1 MKRVLS
7 IAAVLMLVILSAA
20 CQKKDIEALDERIT
34 QLENSQIKTVA
45 DLKAAVNAS
54 ISDLQGM
61 DQTLKGQIEDLSAAK
76 DALDRTCL
84 GLNHKIDS
92 LNRAMTDADA
102 DLRET
107 LDDLTHAFAGYQAN
121 FQEAME
127 AINGTLASLTQKDEA
142 ILTAIGQLK
151 ELLDGELAAERDRAD
166 ASYASLQSFR
176 QLSEKVDSL
185 AAEMSKLDVSG
196 IYKRLDDWAAQLSG
210 FEGQFEAILASL
222 KDLEARI
229 TELLGQIRSIS
240 FVPDFSDG
248 RVAVHF
254 LQGEDLTSRSE
265 VATFKVSPAS
275 AITRIK
281 EFYEK
286 TEDMEHLSFL
296 QAAAVKTQTRAEA
309 SFIPL
314 PISLATFDL
323 EQGLMYV
330 TLDCSPIGV
339 DFPAN
344 AVVQV
349 TDGTTEIS
357 SDYVPLFSAD
367 YIIRYA
373 TSDERAVVPFT
384 FKDKV
389 LYNQYAG
396 KNGGTII
403 FDSSYDPADVT
414 MYQGPFSR
422 TNLISVDIQDPGFLC
437 DGCFEACQDLA
448 IVTLPEGQ
456 KTIPPLAFNNCPKLR
471 QINLP
476 ESLTEIGLQA
486 FRDCRALTVKKFPGS
501 LRAIRDYA
509 FSDCTGLEGELTL
522 PGVETIGSRAFFNC
536 PGLTKVTGNFVETIG
551 SEAFSCD
558 DGITA
563 IYFSH
568 LQHMGIG
575 AFSKCSALRYV
586 SVGVNLTV
594 LPKSAF
600 AQCTGL
606 INIVIPTSVK
616 SIESK
621 AFYGC
626 TGIKDLMFEASDR
639 ALDKIGASAFAGCSI
654 GQLTLNATA
663 IDEYAF
669 EGNPVAELKLGSRTA
684 WIGDGAFAQDNCQT
698 TVEIEARTPPQIG
711 AGVWTDKTLVSITT
725 PDPETYKKAAGW
737 SVYAD
742 KIK

>member
-1 MKRVLS
+1 MKRILPL
-7 IAAVLMLVILSAA
+7 AAVLMLIILSAA

-34 QLENSQIKTVA
+34 QLENSQIKTIA

-61 DQTLKGQIEDLSAAK
+61 DQNLKGQIEDLGKAK
-76 DALDRTCL
+76 DALDKACR
-84 GLNHKIDS
+84 GLEHKIDS
-92 LNRAMTDADA
+92 LDTALKAADSN
-102 DLRET
+102 LREN
-107 LDDLTHAFAGYQAN
+107 LDNLIRAFAGYQGD
-121 FQEAME
+121 FRD
-127 AINGTLASLTQKDEA
+127 AISTIEGTLNTLIRKDSE
-142 ILTAIGQLK
+142 IDTTLRQLRTFI
-151 ELLDGELAAERDRAD
+151 EEGLAGEKDRAD
-166 ASYASLQSFR
+166 ASYAALEEFR
-176 QLSEKVDSL
+176 LLSGKVDSL
-185 AAEMSKLDVSG
+185 AAEMEKLDVSG
-196 IYKRLDDWAAQLSG
+196 IYRRLDEWTLVLNG
-210 FEGQFEAILASL
+210 FESQFGAILTSM

-229 TELLGQIRSIS
+229 SELLGQIRSIS
-240 FVPDFSDG
+240 FVPDYTDG
-248 RVAVHF
+248 KLAVHF
-254 LQGEDLTSRSE
+254 LQGEELTSRSE
-265 VATFKVSPAS
+265 VAAFKVSPAS

-296 QAAAVKTQTRAEA
+296 QAAAVKTQTRAEV

-323 EQGLMYV
+323 DQGLMFI

-367 YIIRYA
+367 HIIRYA

-389 LYNQYAG
+389 LYNHYAG

-403 FDSSYDPADVT
+403 FDSSYDPAEVT

-422 TNLISVDIQDPGFLC
+422 TNLLSVDIQDPGFLS
-437 DGCFEACQDLA
+437 DGCFESCLDLVS
-448 IVTLPEGQ
+448 VTLPEGQ
-456 KTIPPLAFNNCPKLR
+456 KTIPPMAFNICPNLK

-476 ESLTEIGLQA
+476 EGLTEIGMQA
-486 FRDCRALTVKKFPGS
+486 FRDCRELTVKRFPSS

-522 PGVETIGSRAFFNC
+522 PGVETIGSRAFYNC
-536 PGLTKVTGNFVETIG
+536 PRLTKVTGNFVQTIG

-558 DGITA
+558 EGISA

-575 AFSKCSALRYV
+575 AFSRCSSLRYV
-586 SVGVNLTV
+586 SIGVNLTV

-626 TGIKDLMFEASDR
+626 SGIKDLLFEASDR

-669 EGNPVAELKLGSRTA
+669 EGNPVSELKLGSRTA
-684 WIGDGAFAQDNCQT
+684 WIGDGAFAQDICQT
-698 TVEIEARTPPQIG
+698 AVGIEARTPPQIG

-725 PDPETYKKAAGW
+725 PDPDSYRKAAGW